1 MEKMQSLKTN
11 AKEKLEENVQ
21 ELQALKDT
29 NDKLKEMVVTIEKE
43 KEALKETVNELGH
56 QKQVNVSLFFVLRIH
71 LVGSIQVAERLTLP
85 TSYGE
90 VLGSN
95 LAGGGIQLMTYGFS
109 LHRPFHFHPFKILI

>member
-1 MEKMQSLKTN
+1 MEKLQSLKTN

-29 NDKLKEMVVTIEKE
+29 NDKLKEMVDTIEKE

-56 QKQVNVSLFFVLRIH
+56 QKQVNVSLFFLLWIH
-71 LVGSIQVAERLTLP
+71 LVGSIHMAERLTVP

-95 LAGGGIQLMTYGFS
+95 LAGGGIQLMT
-109 LHRPFHFHPFKILI
+109 